1 VNHQQQQSAQLVVVV
16 VVMAMVVSSHVKK
29 KKKKKPG
36 GVECRVAYWAP
47 GFLQQLPE
55 GGLCLCVL
63 MGFAGVMV

>member
-1 VNHQQQQSAQLVVVV
+1 VDHQQQQSAQLVVVV
-16 VVMAMVVSSHVKK
+16 VMVMVVSSHVK

>member
-1 VNHQQQQSAQLVVVV
+1 VDHQQQQSAQLVVVV
-16 VVMAMVVSSHVKK
+16 VMAMVSSHVKK
-29 KKKKKPG
+29 KEKKKPG

>member
-1 VNHQQQQSAQLVVVV
+1 VDHQQQQSAQLVAAA
-16 VVMAMVVSSHVKK
+16 VMAMVVSSHVKK

>member
-1 VNHQQQQSAQLVVVV
+1 MVV

-29 KKKKKPG
+29 KKKKAG

>member
-1 VNHQQQQSAQLVVVV
+1 VDHQQQQSAQLVVVV
-16 VVMAMVVSSHVKK
+16 VMAMVSSHVKK
-29 KKKKKPG
+29 KEKKKPG
-36 GVECRVAYWAP
+36 GVECTVAYWAP